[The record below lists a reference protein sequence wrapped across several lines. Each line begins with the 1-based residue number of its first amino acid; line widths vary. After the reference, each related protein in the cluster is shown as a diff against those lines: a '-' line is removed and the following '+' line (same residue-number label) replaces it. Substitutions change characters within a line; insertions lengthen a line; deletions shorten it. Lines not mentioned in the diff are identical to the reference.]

1 MIRYALACDQ
11 GHEFE
16 SWFPS
21 GASYDAQAGKGL
33 VTCPV
38 CGSAKVDKRLMAPA
52 LARAEAK
59 PARDAEPTAAP
70 TPEPPS
76 PTPQAVALLSQ
87 QEAAMRA
94 MLRAV
99 REHVTRNADNVGER
113 FPEEAR
119 RMHYGDIEHRSIYG
133 RADAEEADALREE
146 GIEVHPLPILPD
158 DRN

>member
-21 GASYDAQAGKGL
+21 SQSYDSQAGKGL

-38 CGSAKVDKRLMAPA
+38 CGSAQVDKRLMAPA

-59 PARDAEPTAAP
+59 PAGDVEPAAVP
-70 TPEPPS
+70 TPEPS
-76 PTPQAVALLSQ
+76 PPPQVMALLSQ

-99 REHVTRNADNVGER
+99 REHVTRSADNVGER

-133 RADAEEADALREE
+133 RADAAEADALREE
-146 GIEVHPLPILPD
+146 GIEVYPLPILPD